1 MKTYLLSPGGANGQ
15 IDAVEAKLRGII
27 PDLRKIKGIEDI
39 AEEIS
44 RKAAERIVV
53 IFLSPSLPADG
64 INNIINISMRYRDK
78 VFFILVT
85 NEISAN
91 DYKRLIRSGGADWVA
106 AGGALQ
112 EIPEIIYRQTAVRP
126 DSVDLPSQNKST
138 PTVVSF
144 LPCMGGVGNTTIALE
159 VALNIKLAKPS
170 RSWKICYVDLDFQ
183 TSHVCDYLDIEA
195 RLQIHEIFD
204 RPERLDEQLF
214 ELFVS
219 HHSCGLDVF
228 AAPRSKLD
236 LCDVNI
242 AALDA
247 LLEMILERYDFIVLD
262 LPVSWFSWT
271 VPTLENSNA
280 IVVSGINT
288 VPCLRQMRAT
298 LDTVLASKTS
308 SSQIAIVINRVT
320 RNLVGRIERRQHV
333 ERVLTGQDL
342 YYVSDD
348 KHTIDRLN
356 TGKPA
361 ALGGASRSAKDIAKL
376 ASFCTAL
383 KQARVRKKSG

>member
-1 MKTYLLSPGGANGQ
+1 M
-15 IDAVEAKLRGII
+15 
-27 PDLRKIKGIEDI
+27 
-39 AEEIS
+39 
-44 RKAAERIVV
+44 
-53 IFLSPSLPADG
+53 IFLSPSLPAEG
-64 INNIINISMRYRDK
+64 INNIINISIRYRAK

-85 NEISAN
+85 NEISAS

-106 AGGALQ
+106 AGGSLQ
-112 EIPEIIYRQTAVRP
+112 EITEIIYRQTTIRP
-126 DSVDLPSQNKST
+126 DSADVSSQNKST

-204 RPERLDEQLF
+204 RPERFDEQLF

-247 LLEMILERYDFIVLD
+247 LLEMILERYDFVVLD
-262 LPVSWFSWT
+262 LPVPWFSWT
-271 VPTLENSNA
+271 GPTLENSSA
-280 IVVSGINT
+280 VVVTGINT

-298 LDTVLASKTS
+298 LDAVVQRK
-308 SSQIAIVINRVT
+308 
-320 RNLVGRIERRQHV
+320 RR
-333 ERVLTGQDL
+333 LP
-342 YYVSDD
+342 
-348 KHTIDRLN
+348 RL
-356 TGKPA
+356 
-361 ALGGASRSAKDIAKL
+361 LW
-376 ASFCTAL
+376 
-383 KQARVRKKSG
+383 